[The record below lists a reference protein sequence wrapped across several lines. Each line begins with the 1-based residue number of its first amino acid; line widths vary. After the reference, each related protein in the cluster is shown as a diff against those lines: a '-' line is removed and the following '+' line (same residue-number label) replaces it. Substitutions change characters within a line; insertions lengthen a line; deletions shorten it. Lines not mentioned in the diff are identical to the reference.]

1 MTAKPVRLKTVCRT
15 TASGENDT
23 LVLEP
28 GVNVVVGLKDTGK
41 SGWLQTISYLLGDKD
56 TPEKAMG
63 ENLATK
69 FDTATLN
76 MDVGGKEVV
85 VQRRWKEAGAK
96 HKVFVNGEGMSSEDF
111 SAWFLKQLG
120 IPVVYFPKGNPFSGA
135 TWPELSWRMLFRHVF
150 REERFWSDLADK
162 QPEKEQHAC
171 LLQFLGVADKLYPS
185 ELGTQIEQRKQLLTL
200 EARKEQFESVLQ
212 QAAKDLIPDPTLS
225 NAPTPDAIEQAAAGL
240 KSDIEDRRRRREE
253 IVSDLLAS
261 RPVRESQPADTGL
274 GERRVLLATDRDRD
288 RTRLSDIERR
298 FTELSAYRETVAGEL
313 RKMRRVETAGE
324 VFKPLSVT
332 CCPYCDQ
339 KVTPG
344 STPPGQCFVCHQSIP
359 DRGAGTETGA
369 GRRLAFEIEQ
379 LEGEGSELEDLLK
392 QLVEERAA
400 VSGRLRRTDEQ
411 LAEVEAALRPVRAAV
426 AASMPPEVAALDV
439 DVGRLEE
446 RIAQLHRLRAA
457 FEQRD
462 ALSRQIDALRTT
474 VQSLSN
480 DVDAKSATIPF
491 EQLSDAVSDGIN
503 EYLNALKAGDESRW
517 THQPVRF
524 EVGERGFKLRV
535 GKVPWTTL
543 GATSI
548 GYVALG
554 YQFALLKLTGQ
565 SDYNYP
571 GFALID
577 FPMTLA
583 DKTTISD
590 KENYLIEPF
599 VALAGRNENVQVVVC
614 GRAFKKLKGSRRT
627 ELKHVWSQG
636 ELPEEMTEVTS
647 NGDETASSPD
657 ATDAAKA
664 GGPDATFEGKAG
676 MWYVT
681 LGEAPVDPSRT
692 PDHSCETE
700 KEARDWL
707 ADRKGHVWAWP
718 AKTEVVLEEIEPG
731 SNEPPT

>member
-1 MTAKPVRLKTVCRT
+1 MTAKPVRLKTVFRT
-15 TASGENDT
+15 TASGEKDT
-23 LVLEP
+23 LVLEQ
-28 GVNVVVGLKDTGK
+28 GVYVIVGLKDTGK
-41 SGWLQTISYLLGDKD
+41 SSWLHTISYLLGDKD

-69 FDTATLN
+69 FDTATLY
-76 MDVGGKEVV
+76 MDVDGEEVV

-96 HKVFVNGEGMSSEDF
+96 HKVFVNSEGMTSEEFSS
-111 SAWFLKQLG
+111 WFLRRLG
-120 IPVVYFPKGNPFSGA
+120 IPAVYFPKGSPFSGA
-135 TWPELSWRMLFRHVF
+135 TWPELSWRMLFRHIY
-150 REERFWSDLADK
+150 REERFWSDVADK

-185 ELGTQIEQRKQLLTL
+185 ELGKQIEQRKQLLNL
-200 EARKEQFESVLQ
+200 EARKDQFESVLQ
-212 QAAKDLIPDPTLS
+212 DAAKELISDPALS
-225 NAPTPDAIEQAAAGL
+225 NAPTPDAIDQAVASL

-274 GERRVLLATDRDRD
+274 GERRILLAAERDRD

-298 FTELSAYRETVAGEL
+298 FAELSAYRETVAGEL

-339 KVTPG
+339 KVMPG
-344 STPPGQCFVCHQSIP
+344 STPPEECFVCHQSIP
-359 DRGAGTETGA
+359 KRWAVTETGA
-369 GRRLAFEIEQ
+369 ERRLAFEIEQ
-379 LEGEGSELEDLLK
+379 LEGEESELDDLINKLA
-392 QLVEERAA
+392 EERA
-400 VSGRLRRTDEQ
+400 VVGRRLRRTDES
-411 LAEVEAALRPVRAAV
+411 LREVEVALMPVRAAV
-426 AASMPPEVAALDV
+426 VASMPPEIAALDM

-462 ALSRQIDALRTT
+462 SLSRQIDTLRIT
-474 VQSLSN
+474 VQNLSS

-491 EQLSDAVSDGIN
+491 EQLSDEMSDGIN
-503 EYLNALKAGDESRW
+503 EYINALKAGDTSRW
-517 THQPVRF
+517 PHQPVRF
-524 EVGERGFKLRV
+524 DIGEREFKLRV

-554 YQFALLKLTGQ
+554 YQFALLKLSGKAE
-565 SDYNYP
+565 YNYP

-590 KENYLIEPF
+590 KENYLLEPF
-599 VALAGRNENVQVVVC
+599 VALAERNKHVQLVVC
-614 GRAFKKLKGSRRT
+614 GRAFKKLKGSHRT
-627 ELKHVWSQG
+627 ELKQVWQQG
-636 ELPEEMTEVTS
+636 IQLEPDLNLNGTDSTS
-647 NGDETASSPD
+647 LGSSPD
-657 ATDAAKA
+657 
-664 GGPDATFEGKAG
+664 E
-676 MWYVT
+676 
-681 LGEAPVDPSRT
+681 L
-692 PDHSCETE
+692 
-700 KEARDWL
+700 
-707 ADRKGHVWAWP
+707 
-718 AKTEVVLEEIEPG
+718 
-731 SNEPPT
+731 N